1 MLNNWTCFKNSL
13 QWPSKLFSTITLI
26 SNHLICFKMQ
36 GAITGDPFLLN
47 LENKKEAKLVSFKI
61 HKKCLDGNLSEGV
74 KLFRLGTNFQIG
86 SFSQGS
92 RASFQKMWVETL
104 RWLNRVF
111 LIHIFKLSQECP
123 MSNLTRNQNSSRDKI
138 FGTVFS
144 QNLNGLW
151 PPISFLWKKFFL
163 CCDCFDLHQYLSAL
177 APDWGAASS
186 GTKRKRFEILHNPGQ
201 SK

>member
-1 MLNNWTCFKNSL
+1 
-13 QWPSKLFSTITLI
+13 
-26 SNHLICFKMQ
+26 MQ

-47 LENKKEAKLVSFKI
+47 LENKKEAKLVSVKI

-151 PPISFLWKKFFL
+151 HRSRFCGKSFSFVAIVSICTNISPHWHRTEVLHRRGQKGR
-163 CCDCFDLHQYLSAL
+163 DLKSFATQINPNNTLLLS
-177 APDWGAASS
+177 
-186 GTKRKRFEILHNPGQ
+186 
-201 SK
+201 